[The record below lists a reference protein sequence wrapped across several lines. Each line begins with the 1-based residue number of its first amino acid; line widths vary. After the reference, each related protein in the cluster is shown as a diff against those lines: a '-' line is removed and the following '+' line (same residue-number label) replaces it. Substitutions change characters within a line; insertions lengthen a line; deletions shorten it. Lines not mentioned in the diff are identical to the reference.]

1 MSWLLWRIRSDVQ
14 RPLTGVHF
22 TAATRQKG
30 DDEIMPEP
38 QMYVIYAGDRSRCSD
53 EIVWWGP
60 DQRGYTT
67 VLDRAGR
74 YTREEAERLQCG
86 ETIPVPVEMAEAAA
100 VSVVP
105 KEQPIVRYVND
116 RIAGLR
122 QDAD

>member
-1 MSWLLWRIRSDVQ
+1 
-14 RPLTGVHF
+14 
-22 TAATRQKG
+22 
-30 DDEIMPEP
+30 MPEP